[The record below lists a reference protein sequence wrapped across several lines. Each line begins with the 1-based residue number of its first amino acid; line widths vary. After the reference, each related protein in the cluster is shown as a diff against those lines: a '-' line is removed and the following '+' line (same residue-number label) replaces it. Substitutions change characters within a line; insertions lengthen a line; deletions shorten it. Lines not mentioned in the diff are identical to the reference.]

1 MDNQGKLS
9 EKKKKQADSRL
20 GKLLEKIRGKEEPI
34 SNAVKKEKRVHIKWK
49 RRDRIKQMDITV
61 SLKNREGHRF
71 LLRSEEDTIAAIKQ
85 KAIELYFP
93 NGKNKYGEE
102 GQNCTINIQDASGVL
117 VNEDKLLSTFLKE
130 RGVYTSK
137 LYFVLHSYFEIFNS
151 DLLEH
156 DVCSICYCQMIAG
169 KCAFCFPSVL
179 ETARSAGSYSSAT
192 MVNSQQSNQKLSLD
206 YDHGDLE
213 CFLLEIQQVARKK
226 A

>member
-1 MDNQGKLS
+1 MEAKDP
-9 EKKKKQADSRL
+9 
-20 GKLLEKIRGKEEPI
+20 IR
-34 SNAVKKEKRVHIKWK
+34 
-49 RRDRIKQMDITV
+49 QMDTTV
-61 SLKNREGHRF
+61 SLKNGGEQRF
-71 LLRSEEDTIAAIKQ
+71 LLCSEEDTIVSIKQ
-85 KAIELYFP
+85 KTIELYFL
-93 NGKNKYGEE
+93 NDKSKYGEE
-102 GQNCTINIQDASGVL
+102 AQNCTINTQDASGVL

-137 LYFVLHSYFEIFNS
+137 FYFVLHSYFEIFNS

-179 ETARSAGSYSSAT
+179 ETARSADSYSSAT

-206 YDHGDLE
+206 YDHGDRMF
-213 CFLLEIQQVARKK
+213 FLLEIQQVVRKK

>member
-71 LLRSEEDTIAAIKQ
+71 LLCSEEDTIATIKQ

-102 GQNCTINIQDASGVL
+102 GQNCTINIQDSSGVL
-117 VNEDKLLSTFLKE
+117 VNEDKLYQHF
-130 RGVYTSK
+130 
-137 LYFVLHSYFEIFNS
+137 
-151 DLLEH
+151 
-156 DVCSICYCQMIAG
+156 
-169 KCAFCFPSVL
+169 
-179 ETARSAGSYSSAT
+179 
-192 MVNSQQSNQKLSLD
+192 
-206 YDHGDLE
+206 
-213 CFLLEIQQVARKK
+213 
-226 A
+226 

>member
-1 MDNQGKLS
+1 MEAKDP
-9 EKKKKQADSRL
+9 
-20 GKLLEKIRGKEEPI
+20 IR
-34 SNAVKKEKRVHIKWK
+34 
-49 RRDRIKQMDITV
+49 QMDTTV
-61 SLKNREGHRF
+61 SLKNGGEQRF
-71 LLRSEEDTIAAIKQ
+71 LLCSEEDTIVSIKQ
-85 KAIELYFP
+85 KTIELYFL
-93 NGKNKYGEE
+93 NDKSKYGEE
-102 GQNCTINIQDASGVL
+102 AQNCTINIQDASGVL

-179 ETARSAGSYSSAT
+179 ETTRSAGSYSSAT

-206 YDHGDLE
+206 YDHGDRMF
-213 CFLLEIQQVARKK
+213 FLLEIQQVVRKK

>member
-1 MDNQGKLS
+1 MDT
-9 EKKKKQADSRL
+9 
-20 GKLLEKIRGKEEPI
+20 
-34 SNAVKKEKRVHIKWK
+34 
-49 RRDRIKQMDITV
+49 TV
-61 SLKNREGHRF
+61 SIKNGGGHRF
-71 LLRSEEDTIAAIKQ
+71 LLCSEEDTIASIKQ

-102 GQNCTINIQDASGVL
+102 AQNCTINIQDASGVL

-137 LYFVLHSYFEIFNS
+137 FYFVLHSYFEIFNS

-179 ETARSAGSYSSAT
+179 ETARSADSYSSAT

-206 YDHGDLE
+206 YDHGDRMF
-213 CFLLEIQQVARKK
+213 FLLEIQQVVRKK